1 MVTFVSNIESSD
13 GRKEFDSYEQLDE
26 FLSGFGS
33 TRFNG
38 QKVQFLVRENEYDSL
53 RKLADLDEDI
63 VVVTKP
69 SNISILRNFIDQ
81 KHFNPSKYDLI
92 ISELNA
98 ENVKYENNN
107 TIKFL
112 MKILLTDKI
121 HEQIL
126 DIAEKTNYYI
136 TNDFLL
142 GNYYVDNSIHPIN
155 VLVAILRKRQY
166 KGYLAKCRRTYTDK
180 SIKKVMLDY
189 LRKALEIINLEL
201 SGVQVKHNKISIFGS
216 DKVSKLFYLLSKNN
230 NLDEVLIEYGR
241 KKEYRDI

>member
-92 ISELNA
+92 MDLQ
-98 ENVKYENNN
+98 
-107 TIKFL
+107 
-112 MKILLTDKI
+112 MKCDKI
-121 HEQIL
+121 
-126 DIAEKTNYYI
+126 AEEMVSMPLEADRTVI
-136 TNDFLL
+136 TTQWSVLHDLL
-142 GNYYVDNSIHPIN
+142 EELRNS
-155 VLVAILRKRQY
+155 
-166 KGYLAKCRRTYTDK
+166 
-180 SIKKVMLDY
+180 
-189 LRKALEIINLEL
+189 
-201 SGVQVKHNKISIFGS
+201 
-216 DKVSKLFYLLSKNN
+216 
-230 NLDEVLIEYGR
+230 
-241 KKEYRDI
+241 